1 MTELKE
7 APKPKTANGQG
18 QKHEVTPAATT
29 APQKAQYATPFA
41 FMGRFAEEMDRLFED
56 FGLETGWFMPR
67 LLTRGRRVP
76 GREAYL
82 APAGWTPRIEVLER
96 EGQFMVRADLP
107 GMTREDVKV
116 EVTSDHITLEGER
129 KEEKKEEREGYY
141 YGECRYGAFYR
152 TIPLPEG
159 VDTTKATAEFRK
171 GVLEIVMPKTTPPE
185 AKVRRLEVRE
195 VN

>member
-18 QKHEVTPAATT
+18 QKHEMTPAATT
-29 APQKAQYATPFA
+29 TPERAYAMPFA

-56 FGLETGWFMPR
+56 FGLEAGWFMPR
-67 LLTRGRRVP
+67 LLTRGRRLL
-76 GREAYL
+76 GRTAEL
-82 APAGWTPRIEVLER
+82 APAEWTPRIEVLER
-96 EGQFMVRADLP
+96 EGQFVVRADLP

-116 EVTSDHITLEGER
+116 EVARDHVTLEGER
-129 KEEKKEEREGYY
+129 KQEKEEREGYY

-152 TIPLPEG
+152 AIPLPEG
-159 VDTTKATAEFRK
+159 VDTTKATAEFHK
-171 GVLEIVMPKTTPPE
+171 GVLEIVMPKTTPPQ
-185 AKVRRLEVRE
+185 AKVRRLEVHE